1 MITTTT
7 QKIATVLAVLV
18 VIAAAGGIA
27 QAATS
32 KPSGMSQAEY
42 RALMARSAGLNERY
56 RLGAW
61 KGVPEGLSPAEY
73 RALTLRS
80 EALNKQYGLGKWSAA
95 AKTNVSTHGFAWGAF
110 GIGAVAMLG
119 LRPGRRRGRRQPA
132 WPRSPSR
139 QHLVAAPQR
148 ANIAPGFPGFGRGRC
163 RLSMR
168 FRAGC
173 YPSARPQSRL
183 FACASSRR
191 AWIAESL

>member
-7 QKIATVLAVLV
+7 QKIATLLAVLV
-18 VIAAAGGIA
+18 VLAAAGGIA

-95 AKTNVSTHGFAWGAF
+95 AQTHVPTRGFSWGAF

-119 LRPGRRRGRRQPA
+119 LVLLAGGVVAGSRHSRET
-132 WPRSPSR
+132 PRVRTS
-139 QHLVAAPQR
+139 
-148 ANIAPGFPGFGRGRC
+148 
-163 RLSMR
+163 
-168 FRAGC
+168 
-173 YPSARPQSRL
+173 
-183 FACASSRR
+183 
-191 AWIAESL
+191 

>member
-1 MITTTT
+1 MFTTTT
-7 QKIATVLAVLV
+7 QKIATVLAALV
-18 VIAAAGGIA
+18 VLAAAGGIA

-32 KPSGMSQAEY
+32 KPSSMSQAEY

-95 AKTNVSTHGFAWGAF
+95 AQTHVSTHGFAWGAF

-119 LRPGRRRGRRQPA
+119 FVLLAGGAVVGSRRRPEA
-132 WPRSPSR
+132 PRVSTS
-139 QHLVAAPQR
+139 
-148 ANIAPGFPGFGRGRC
+148 
-163 RLSMR
+163 
-168 FRAGC
+168 
-173 YPSARPQSRL
+173 
-183 FACASSRR
+183 
-191 AWIAESL
+191 

>member
-1 MITTTT
+1 MITTT

-18 VIAAAGGIA
+18 VLAAAGGIA

-61 KGVPEGLSPAEY
+61 QGVPEGLSPAEY

-80 EALNKQYGLGKWSAA
+80 EALNKQYGLGKWSA
-95 AKTNVSTHGFAWGAF
+95 TRQTHVSTHGFAWGAF

-119 LRPGRRRGRRQPA
+119 FVLLAGGAIVGNRRSGETHRVRT
-132 WPRSPSR
+132 S
-139 QHLVAAPQR
+139 
-148 ANIAPGFPGFGRGRC
+148 
-163 RLSMR
+163 
-168 FRAGC
+168 
-173 YPSARPQSRL
+173 
-183 FACASSRR
+183 
-191 AWIAESL
+191 

>member
-1 MITTTT
+1 MITTTS
-7 QKIATVLAVLV
+7 QKIAAALAALVL
-18 VIAAAGGIA
+18 AAAGGIA

-61 KGVPEGLSPAEY
+61 QRVPEGLSPAEY

-95 AKTNVSTHGFAWGAF
+95 AQTQVSTHGFAWGAF

-119 LRPGRRRGRRQPA
+119 VVLLAGGVVVGSRRGRE
-132 WPRSPSR
+132 
-139 QHLVAAPQR
+139 AP
-148 ANIAPGFPGFGRGRC
+148 
-163 RLSMR
+163 R
-168 FRAGC
+168 FRT
-173 YPSARPQSRL
+173 S
-183 FACASSRR
+183 
-191 AWIAESL
+191 

>member
-18 VIAAAGGIA
+18 VLAAAGGIA

-61 KGVPEGLSPAEY
+61 QGVPEGLSPAEY

-95 AKTNVSTHGFAWGAF
+95 AQTQRLHARVRVGS
-110 GIGAVAMLG
+110 
-119 LRPGRRRGRRQPA
+119 LRDRRGCDARARPAGRRRGRR
-132 WPRSPSR
+132 
-139 QHLVAAPQR
+139 
-148 ANIAPGFPGFGRGRC
+148 
-163 RLSMR
+163 
-168 FRAGC
+168 
-173 YPSARPQSRL
+173 
-183 FACASSRR
+183 
-191 AWIAESL
+191 

>member
-7 QKIATVLAVLV
+7 TRKIATVLAALV
-18 VIAAAGGIA
+18 VLAAAGGIA

-42 RALMARSAGLNERY
+42 RALMARSVGLNERY

-95 AKTNVSTHGFAWGAF
+95 AQGHVTTRGFAWGAF

-119 LRPGRRRGRRQPA
+119 LVVLAGGVVAGSRHGRET
-132 WPRSPSR
+132 PRVRTS
-139 QHLVAAPQR
+139 
-148 ANIAPGFPGFGRGRC
+148 
-163 RLSMR
+163 
-168 FRAGC
+168 
-173 YPSARPQSRL
+173 
-183 FACASSRR
+183 
-191 AWIAESL
+191 